1 MAQQCARLVQRVNT
15 AKEEGDGTLDLSQCQ
30 LTQLPDAVF
39 LLMKNVALNSFN
51 ISGNLIQKIPAKL
64 PVNFCLIRELDLSNN
79 RISVLPGEMTNC
91 AQLERIDISFN
102 SFVTLPPVLAEM
114 PSLVEINARRNY
126 VAELDLEAMVAGLC
140 SLESLNLE
148 ENPVNKNTY
157 EELER
162 LTKVR
167 VLLSPRNTEE
177 WEDLSI

>member
-1 MAQQCARLVQRVNT
+1 MVQAEDLLRDQDVEEPPEVGIGSVRSLSACADSGT
-15 AKEEGDGTLDLSQCQ
+15 AEG
-30 LTQLPDAVF
+30 V
-39 LLMKNVALNSFN
+39 
-51 ISGNLIQKIPAKL
+51 
-64 PVNFCLIRELDLSNN
+64 
-79 RISVLPGEMTNC
+79 PG
-91 AQLERIDISFN
+91 
-102 SFVTLPPVLAEM
+102 EM